1 MKRYFLLALLP
12 AFLLCQSIASVAAK
26 WEKLPTKEERNYSL
40 TGFNRVV
47 LTIPVD
53 LKIRQASDFSLKGV
67 SKYKGALDLVELS
80 LQDSTLYIS
89 WHKEAKSFLKGVNFP
104 NVDFFLT
111 LPELVRAELKGS
123 GDIGLRGPFM
133 GKDMTIALQGS
144 GDFEVER
151 LTLTGALSVTLTGS
165 GDFDFKRITA
175 ERAEMTLKGSGDI
188 EGEVLECEGALDTNL
203 RGSGTIKIKDSRANT
218 MRHNLQGSGDVK
230 LTNVRY
236 QKENQVEL
244 VGSGDFVVSDCA
256 GEGKTNLRL
265 RGSGDMRIANLNA
278 AALDAELVMS
288 GTMRILD
295 GSVAN
300 LTISLMGSGD
310 MLFKGMKA
318 QNARV
323 WRKGSGDVE
332 LYVTDKLYID
342 EASGS
347 GALRYVGSPA
357 VMVKK

>member
-12 AFLLCQSIASVAAK
+12 AFLLCQSIDSVAAK
-26 WEKLPTKEERNYSL
+26 WEKLSTKEERNYPL
-40 TGFNRVV
+40 TGFKHVM
-47 LTIPVD
+47 LGIPAE
-53 LKIRQASDFSLKGV
+53 LKIRQTDEYSFKGV
-67 SKYKGALDLVELS
+67 SKYKGALDVVSLS
-80 LQDSTLYIS
+80 VKDSTLYITWKDDGS
-89 WHKEAKSFLKGVNFP
+89 MLYRNSPKVE
-104 NVDFFLT
+104 FFLT
-111 LPELVRAELKGS
+111 LPELVRAELKGL
-123 GDIGLRGPFM
+123 GDIDLRGPFT

-175 ERAEMTLKGSGDI
+175 EQAEMALQGSGDI
-188 EGEVLECEGALDTNL
+188 EGEVLECEGALDMNL

-218 MRHNLQGSGDVK
+218 MRHNLQGSGDIK

-278 AALDAELVMS
+278 EALDAELVMS

-318 QNARV
+318 QKARV

>member
-47 LTIPVD
+47 LTIPAE
-53 LKIRQASDFSLKGV
+53 LKIRQTDEYSLKGV
-67 SKYKGALDLVELS
+67 SKYKGALDVVSLS
-80 LQDSTLYIS
+80 IKDSTLYITWKDDGS
-89 WHKEAKSFLKGVNFP
+89 MLYRNSPKVE
-104 NVDFFLT
+104 FFLT
-111 LPELVRAELKGS
+111 LPELVRAELKGL
-123 GDIGLRGPFM
+123 GDIDLRGAFT

-151 LTLTGALSVTLTGS
+151 LTLTGALRVTLTGR
-165 GDFDFKRITA
+165 GDLDFKRITA
-175 ERAEMTLKGSGDI
+175 ERAEMTLQGSGDI

-295 GSVAN
+295 GRVPN

-318 QNARV
+318 QKARV

-357 VMVKK
+357 VMVKR